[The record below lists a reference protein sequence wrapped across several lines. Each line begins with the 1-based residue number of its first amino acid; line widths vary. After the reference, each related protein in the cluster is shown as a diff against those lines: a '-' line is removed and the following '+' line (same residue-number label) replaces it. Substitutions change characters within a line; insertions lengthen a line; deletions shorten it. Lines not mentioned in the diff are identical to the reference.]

1 MCSASLASVLDF
13 SAPAVPMGPERAA
26 WTLLP
31 LGIVDAFFMW
41 AANDP
46 VGNDNTLCSLFADE
60 EHDFFIHFMIAS
72 DVSAV
77 AEPTFHRNRVLIVT
91 GDDPHSDFGGELVVR
106 PVVRDGSDWIT
117 GEAAVRFLSQRFGMS
132 FA

>member
-1 MCSASLASVLDF
+1 
-13 SAPAVPMGPERAA
+13 MGPERAA
-26 WTLLP
+26 WTLFP

-41 AANDP
+41 ATNDP

-91 GDDPHSDFGGELVVR
+91 GDDPHGDFGGELVVR
-106 PVVRDGSDWIT
+106 PVVRDG
-117 GEAAVRFLSQRFGMS
+117 R
-132 FA
+132 